1 MGALLQ
7 DLRYSTRQLVK
18 NPGLTVTALVSLAL
32 GIGATTAVFSV
43 IYAGS
48 STRTR
53 LLRPTGL
60 CGLPCKARRAKRIEC
75 LPVVWHITTDVLE
88 QCS

>member
-18 NPGLTVTALVSLAL
+18 NPGLTVTALVSLAR

-43 IYAGS
+43 IYAGLINPYPFVAS
-48 STRTR
+48 DRIVR
-53 LLRPTGL
+53 LTMQS
-60 CGLPCKARRAKRIEC
+60 KAGQA
-75 LPVVWHITTDVLE
+75 D
-88 QCS
+88 